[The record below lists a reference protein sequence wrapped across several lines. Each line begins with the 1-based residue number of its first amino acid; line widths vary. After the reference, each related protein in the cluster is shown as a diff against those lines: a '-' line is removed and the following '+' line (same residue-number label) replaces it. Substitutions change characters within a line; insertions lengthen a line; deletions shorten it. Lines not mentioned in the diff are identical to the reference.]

1 MSCFWP
7 FYQRFCKL
15 NIGKNLV
22 IDLKRRPLLWNKNCN
37 KLDIDTCKQLKILG
51 DLYNDYNIKSHGF
64 DNFFVKE
71 IIAIKKAMILLLFL
85 LPIGCKNNA
94 EY

>member
-1 MSCFWP
+1 MFLALLSKILQTKHRKKFGYWP
-7 FYQRFCKL
+7 EE
-15 NIGKNLV
+15 
-22 IDLKRRPLLWNKNCN
+22 RRPLLWNKNCN

-85 LPIGCKNNA
+85 LPIGCKSNA